1 MIDITHIL
9 KNPYKHN
16 NIIKTKYVS
25 NITHVTSN
33 YNLQIT
39 HYYKQQICISPVWI
53 IKQQTQSNYN
63 NYIGI
68 IKNGKIFTGLRYI
81 LTIFWRGEC
90 ENNT

>member
-39 HYYKQQICISPVWI
+39 HYYKQQICISPV
-53 IKQQTQSNYN
+53 
-63 NYIGI
+63 
-68 IKNGKIFTGLRYI
+68 
-81 LTIFWRGEC
+81 
-90 ENNT
+90 